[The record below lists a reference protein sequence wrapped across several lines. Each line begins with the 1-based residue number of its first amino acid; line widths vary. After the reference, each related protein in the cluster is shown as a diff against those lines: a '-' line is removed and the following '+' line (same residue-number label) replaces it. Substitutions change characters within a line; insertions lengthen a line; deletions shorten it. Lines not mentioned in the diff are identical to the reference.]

1 MVAEQRRTAAL
12 TTVGGSRYVDLRSL
26 ARGRE
31 FQVSEVALVV
41 GGRPSA
47 RRFALKVAS
56 EPSEPSEPSDR
67 AEECFAREADALR
80 SCAHSAFVPA
90 LHGCDE
96 SKLAMVL
103 ELGRFDL
110 NKLQVLALID
120 RCLLHATED

>member
-12 TTVGGSRYVDLRSL
+12 STVGGSRYVDLRSL

-56 EPSEPSEPSDR
+56 EPSDR

-90 LHGCDE
+90 LHGCDQ

-103 ELGRFDL
+103 ELGRFDM
-110 NKLQVLALID
+110 NKLQVLLALID
-120 RCLLHATED
+120 RCLLNAT